1 MRIRIRI
8 RVSNKF
14 RSRMLGEILATLTDA
29 AMRIRASRCGPPP
42 TPTYFVVTYS
52 RIVATA
58 KPVPPLGVA
67 GRDELTE
74 AGPAMST

>member
-1 MRIRIRI
+1 MRI

-14 RSRMLGEILATLTDA
+14 RSRMLDEILATLTDA
-29 AMRIRASRCGPPP
+29 AMRIRASRCRRRQPQ
-42 TPTYFVVTYS
+42 PTYFVVTYS

-58 KPVPPLGVA
+58 KPVPPFGVA